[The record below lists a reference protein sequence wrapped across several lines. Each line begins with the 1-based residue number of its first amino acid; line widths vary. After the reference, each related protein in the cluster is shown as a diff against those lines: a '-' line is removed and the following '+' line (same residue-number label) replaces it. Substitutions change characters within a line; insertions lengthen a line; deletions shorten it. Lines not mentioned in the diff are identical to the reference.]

1 MVSEPS
7 GCFRPAGAGELRSPR
22 IASAE
27 QKRAEATI
35 DLAAD
40 QRHDA
45 LARAAQVI
53 CARVLGELFGS
64 TSPRANTALPSL
76 YALLDARLR
85 ACDPAR
91 GDLRALAPCEEVD
104 LALGRLVAI
113 IQGDFAAHADDAW
126 PNQELEQAVR
136 VGLLRQ
142 IQADPALRERAHRL
156 RSCAGLAETAM
167 ERHFSRSLIA
177 QLAAVHKPYV
187 LAPAGALRTDVLERC
202 LVNFPYTRNYRLLTA
217 AELRLLQ
224 HPAPALLLRTPH
236 VQALSRAQR
245 QRFEAE
251 LAQLRLLSARRPTV
265 AWHKQTFAVCGAGP
279 LPVTGLMLHT
289 LTGARVSLV
298 ERDTTA
304 VSVSRALIDQLERLQ
319 VLEAGAVR
327 VVHADVAELTPRAEV
342 VLVASLVDD
351 AAKLQLVQRLREA
364 SEAAGLQ
371 AVLLRSASSLCA
383 ELAYEPVD
391 TLRYTDPS
399 LPFCGESVPASDVLP
414 RPERLS
420 CSAKEVLNNTEL
432 YRPVQLSAAPTSNVS
447 WLRDLLLQLRA
458 AA

>member
-27 QKRAEATI
+27 QTRAEATI
-35 DLAAD
+35 DLPAD
-40 QRHDA
+40 QRRDA
-45 LARAAQVI
+45 QAHAAQVI

-64 TSPRANTALPSL
+64 ASRRVNTALPSL

-91 GDLRALAPCEEVD
+91 GDLRALAPCPEVD

-113 IQGDFAAHADDAW
+113 IQGDFAAQADDTW
-126 PNQELEQAVR
+126 PNQALEQAVR
-136 VGLLRQ
+136 VALVQQ
-142 IQADPALRERAHRL
+142 IQADPALRQRAHRL

-167 ERHFSRSLIA
+167 EQHFSRALIA
-177 QLAAVHKPYV
+177 ELAAVQRPYV
-187 LAPAGALRTDVLERC
+187 LAPAGALRTDLLERC
-202 LVNFPYTRNYRLLTA
+202 LVNFPYMRNYLLLTA

-245 QRFEAE
+245 QRFEVE
-251 LAQLRLLSARRPTV
+251 LAQLRLLSARHTTV

-279 LPVTGLMLHT
+279 LPVTGLMMHT
-289 LTGARVSLV
+289 LTGARVSLI
-298 ERDTTA
+298 ERDATA
-304 VSVSRALIDQLERLQ
+304 VSVSRALIEQLERLQ

-327 VVHADVAELTPRAEV
+327 VVHADVAELTPRADV

-364 SEAAGLQ
+364 PGLQ

-391 TLRYTDPS
+391 TLRYSDPS

-414 RPERLS
+414 RPERLL

-432 YRPVQLSAAPTSNVS
+432 YRPVQLSAAPISDVS
-447 WLRDLLLQLRA
+447 WLRELLSQLRA

>member
-7 GCFRPAGAGELRSPR
+7 GCFRPAGAGELRLPR
-22 IASAE
+22 SANAE
-27 QKRAEATI
+27 QKRGEATI

-45 LARAAQVI
+45 HTRAAQVI
-53 CARVLGELFGS
+53 SARVLGELFGS
-64 TSPRANTALPSL
+64 ASPRANTVLASL
-76 YALLDARLR
+76 HALLDARLR

-91 GDLRALAPCEEVD
+91 GDLRALAPCEEVN
-104 LALGRLVAI
+104 LALGRLVGI
-113 IQGDFAAHADDAW
+113 IQGDYASHADDFAW
-126 PNQELEQAVR
+126 PNRELEQAVR
-136 VGLLRQ
+136 LALVQQMRE
-142 IQADPALRERAHRL
+142 PPLRERAHRL

-167 ERHFSRSLIA
+167 EQHFSRVLIA
-177 QLAAVHKPYV
+177 QLAAAHRPYV
-187 LAPAGALRTDVLERC
+187 MAPAGAMRTEWLERC

-224 HPAPALLLRTPH
+224 HPAPALLLRTAH
-236 VQALSRAQR
+236 VQGLSRAQR

-251 LAQLRLLSARRPTV
+251 LAQLRLLSVRRAALP
-265 AWHKQTFAVCGAGP
+265 WHKQTFAVCGAGP

-289 LTGARVSLV
+289 LTGARVSLI
-298 ERDTTA
+298 ERDATA
-304 VSVSRALIDQLERLQ
+304 VSLSRALIDQLERLQ

-351 AAKLQLVQRLREA
+351 AAKLQLVQRLRD
-364 SEAAGLQ
+364 AAPDLQ

-391 TLRYTDPS
+391 TLRYSDPS
-399 LPFCGESVPASDVLP
+399 LPFCGESVPAWDVCP
-414 RPERLS
+414 RPERLL

-432 YRPVQLSAAPTSNVS
+432 YRPLQLSADVS
-447 WLRDLLLQLRA
+447 WLRNVLLQLRA
-458 AA
+458 A